1 MLKLK
6 SIAELI
12 ASPEAR
18 VYLPKEPDLQGWN
31 SDHPVF
37 DQLCA
42 ETNAKDIIE
51 VGTWKGRSAMHFCRA
66 TTAIALGEKD
76 EAEAQQEARIY
87 CVDTWLGGIDHVL
100 SELPVDDLQ
109 RDACGSPRLYH
120 LFLRNFADVPDFAKR
135 VFPIQNTSLNGAR
148 LLANAGISAELIY
161 IDGSHEYQDVFA
173 DLCAYSQLLTE
184 GGIIFGDDFRGFPGV
199 FAAVL
204 RFAHETDRKVEEVAN
219 NFWILRK
226 A

>member
-12 ASPEAR
+12 AAPEAS
-18 VYLPKEPDLQGWN
+18 VFLPRDTDLQGWN

-42 ETNAKDIIE
+42 ETNAQDIIE

-66 TTAIALGEKD
+66 TTPISLGEKE
-76 EAEAQQEARIY
+76 EAEAKDETRIY

-100 SELPVDDLQ
+100 SELPVDDLK

-120 LFLRNFADVPDFAKR
+120 QFLRNFVDVPDFAKR

-148 LLANAGISAELIY
+148 VLASIGVSAELIY
-161 IDGSHEYQDVFA
+161 IDGSHEYSDAYA
-173 DLCAYSQLLTE
+173 DLTAYTQLLTP
-184 GGIIFGDDFRGFPGV
+184 GGIIFGDDFRFPGV

-204 RFAHETDRKVEEVAN
+204 RFAHETDRKVEEVEN
-219 NFWILRK
+219 NYWILRK
-226 A
+226 L